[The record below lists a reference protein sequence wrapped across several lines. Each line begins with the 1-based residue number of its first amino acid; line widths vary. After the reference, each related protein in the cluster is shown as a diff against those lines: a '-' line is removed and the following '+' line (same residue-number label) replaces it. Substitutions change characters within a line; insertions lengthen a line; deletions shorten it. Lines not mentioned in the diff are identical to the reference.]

1 MFLVDESIF
10 FTRTNDFFSSENFLV
25 TIEAI
30 EQNKNIDYIVNQ
42 ILPFLSSNS
51 VTRRCVIIAIGG
63 GIVQDLAGF
72 AASSTLRGVPWI
84 FLPTT
89 LLAQGDS
96 CIGSKSSLN
105 YRTIKNYIGGFYP
118 PKQIVLDV
126 SYLDTLTT
134 DDFQSGIGE
143 VLKIFLLES
152 RKACTDLIGKIEKLY
167 EREGRTTEYLI
178 RECLRFKKSTL
189 KKMSLTELDVIY

>member
-1 MFLVDESIF
+1 MD
-10 FTRTNDFFSSENFLV
+10 
-25 TIEAI
+25 
-30 EQNKNIDYIVNQ
+30 
-42 ILPFLSSNS
+42 
-51 VTRRCVIIAIGG
+51 
-63 GIVQDLAGF
+63 
-72 AASSTLRGVPWI
+72 

-143 VLKIFLLES
+143 VLKIFCW
-152 RKACTDLIGKIEKLY
+152 K
-167 EREGRTTEYLI
+167 
-178 RECLRFKKSTL
+178 
-189 KKMSLTELDVIY
+189 